1 MMRYVREDHP
11 VAHRCQ
17 GLDPGFL
24 AKTVLFLELVRI
36 PTGSID
42 AILIPK
48 GSSQCA
54 IDPVR
59 PPSAGRI
66 NGTTII

>member
-1 MMRYVREDHP
+1 MRYVREDHP

-36 PTGSID
+36 PTGSINT
-42 AILIPK
+42 ILIPK
-48 GSSQCA
+48 GSSQCVDLQVQGEL
-54 IDPVR
+54 IVLP
-59 PPSAGRI
+59 
-66 NGTTII
+66 